1 MNADEFLKAAYR
13 AGRNAAPGL
22 LWDAAASGD
31 LPRGEV
37 AAVVATAW
45 CMAEWP
51 ERALSPRAAWLALF
65 QAAGFTIDGKP
76 AERPAGP
83 LTLYRGC
90 TRGRVRGLAWT
101 TDREMAGWFARR
113 YGDFA
118 GDPSY
123 PEFRPA
129 FVYTTVAPSA
139 ALLCI
144 PGTAGRFSEHEV
156 VINPAGLK
164 IQRVAP

>member
-1 MNADEFLKAAYR
+1 MNADEFLKVAYR
-13 AGRNAAPGL
+13 SGRNAAPGL

-31 LPRGEV
+31 LAPEEV
-37 AAVVATAW
+37 AAVVGMVW
-45 CMAEWP
+45 SMAEWP

-76 AERPAGP
+76 AERLAGP
-83 LTLYRGC
+83 LALYRGC

-101 TDREMAGWFARR
+101 TDSERAGWFARR
-113 YGDFA
+113 YSDWA

-129 FVYTTVAPSA
+129 YVYETSAPA
-139 ALLCI
+139 AVLLCI
-144 PGTAGRFSEHEV
+144 PGTVGRFDEHEV

-164 IQRVAP
+164 IRRAAA